1 MTSDVTYQCA
11 ICDETVEDGRLV
23 AECMACTRTFHL
35 NPYSKGEYKDCGDA
49 IIGPT
54 EGVEFWCQDCLAE
67 LDAEATANQP
77 DPRAFLDDVAAQP
90 RSSRGAETKSLSQ
103 TRQQPRHQRHRQPSP
118 AVLHRRAENA
128 HSLASGTAG
137 STANGLAPR
146 FAASSP
152 AGESPAGRNE
162 RGCTPARGR

>member
-77 DPRAFLDDVAAQP
+77 DPRAFLDDVAAPAALFPRGRDEVALPDAPAAQAPAPPAAQSSSAPPPRRERAQP
-90 RSSRGAETKSLSQ
+90 RKRY
-103 TRQQPRHQRHRQPSP
+103 
-118 AVLHRRAENA
+118 RRVD
-128 HSLASGTAG
+128 
-137 STANGLAPR
+137 R
-146 FAASSP
+146 
-152 AGESPAGRNE
+152 
-162 RGCTPARGR
+162 